1 MVPGNGQGNLGSWHG
16 QVLSTFLFAHLAGGI
31 PLLASSVVTAILLPL
46 SRYIEDLLPVHL
58 ELLRLVTFL
67 TSFLFIT
74 LLFAVTYKTLSE
86 VGLSWQ
92 DVLPGS
98 TVTAILFVIGNFVI
112 GNFVIAVYV
121 SISDISSAHGAAGS
135 IVVFL
140 FWIYYSA
147 QIFLF
152 GAELIKVS
160 KRVKLRL
167 ATSRT

>member
-1 MVPGNGQGNLGSWHG
+1 M
-16 QVLSTFLFAHLAGGI
+16 
-31 PLLASSVVTAILLPL
+31 TAIL
-46 SRYIEDLLPVHL
+46 
-58 ELLRLVTFL
+58 
-67 TSFLFIT
+67 
-74 LLFAVTYKTLSE
+74 
-86 VGLSWQ
+86 
-92 DVLPGS
+92 
-98 TVTAILFVIGNFVI
+98 FVI

-121 SISDISSAHGAAGS
+121 SISNISSAHGAAGS